1 MRRRCSLAGHPS
13 AALRRPSRTSI
24 LPHLRSSTFI
34 HRSAAN
40 INTKRYSYARPL
52 CVGSSSP
59 LLQLRRT
66 PSIDFIQG
74 EGLGAPVLPRIVLGF
89 NFVSCAGAL
98 QRQNRDWEF
107 LWSHDSLCSPNTPK
121 PASAIQNASP
131 AAPHNGS
138 WRVPLVTEATKSLS
152 QAAALD
158 WACQITIAESGSE
171 SVEKSASQQ
180 SKTSLPTPCVAFIS
194 RERCLQPHSK
204 QRRISQPLWDRTL
217 LLLQRRQADRT
228 PAARHNRAPTPTIIK
243 LRQTRR
249 HHQHVDHP
257 GDPAAMAQPRII
269 TIHNKHNIIPRLAAH
284 PLLRR

>member
-194 RERCLQPHSK
+194 RERCLQPHFK
-204 QRRISQPLWDRTL
+204 QRRISQHQWDRIL
-217 LLLQRRQADRT
+217 LSLQHRPDPIRAVH
-228 PAARHNRAPTPTIIK
+228 HNREETHTTIK

-249 HHQHVDHP
+249 LHQHDGPP
-257 GDPAAMAQPRII
+257 GDPVAMAQPRII
-269 TIHNKHNIIPRLAAH
+269 TIPNKHNIIPRLAAH